1 MTKPPSFGEQ
11 LVVESARLAKLSIEK
26 VPGALALAAPGR
38 AQPGLR
44 HFRRTSNID
53 SLVIHPLPLPMPPLV
68 PWPRSMASPRRIAG
82 RRIVNAACCP
92 RYVCGA
98 GFLTTPED
106 CVGSLGSDSVARHE
120 CADLQHERAPAR
132 GSAGAAS
139 GGDCGAELGQRP
151 ERMDNIFCIQNGSKS
166 SSSSGLPRSAGTS
179 PLLAASRKGSGT
191 PRLTGRAC
199 RVGSG
204 CL

>member
-1 MTKPPSFGEQ
+1 M
-11 LVVESARLAKLSIEK
+11 ESARLAKLSIEK
-26 VPGALALAAPGR
+26 VYRYALPALLALAAPGR

-53 SLVIHPLPLPMPPLV
+53 SLVIHPLPPLPMPPLV
-68 PWPRSMASPRRIAG
+68 PWPR
-82 RRIVNAACCP
+82 RIVNAACYP